1 METGVCGKSSGKPGV
16 RTMMPSIIKLRGKN
30 E

>member
-16 RTMMPSIIKLRGKN
+16 RTMMPSIIKLKGEK
-30 E
+30 